1 MEGIWNLIWKG
12 IEPELLA
19 FFGELNWT
27 YIIMYVIILYG
38 ITYKQ
43 EFDWFNKLINKHNLS
58 KYTSWIAGLATGL
71 IFCLFKW
78 LEDSPSISWNYIS
91 VLMRSWFLV
100 VVFASLFIDGVV
112 KLIKFLGKKIDD
124 KEK

>member
-1 MEGIWNLIWKG
+1 MENILDLIWKG
-12 IEPELLA
+12 IEPELQS

-43 EFDWFNKLINKHNLS
+43 EFDWFNQLITKYKAS
-58 KYTSWIAGLATGL
+58 KYTSWIAGLATGIVFC
-71 IFCLFKW
+71 IFKS
-78 LEDSPSISWNYIS
+78 LEEEISWNYIS
-91 VLMRSWFLV
+91 TLLRSWFLV
-100 VVFASLFIDGVV
+100 VVFASVFIDGIV
-112 KLIKFLGKKIDD
+112 KLIKFLGKKVDD